1 METLNRGLPA
11 DFLLSQRK
19 KNKIEEVL
27 VDCTYKGSELYSCQN

>member
-19 KNKIEEVL
+19 KNKMKEVCAIYAQKRL
-27 VDCTYKGSELYSCQN
+27 I